1 MKEYMVNSEHGMP
14 GTAWIY
20 RGESSFAAVRFDDI
34 DVLGSGGKRRFFFIS
49 DLPLSRQIQGLV
61 HDCAQRDLSIPEALE
76 EIKATFGEPVEV
88 VHLENVNEPD
98 NDLIAAVERLSQR

>member
-1 MKEYMVNSEHGMP
+1 MP

-20 RGESSFAAVRFDDI
+20 RGESRFAAVCFDDI
-34 DVLGSGGKRRFFFIS
+34 DVLRSGGERGFFSIV
-49 DLPLSRQIQGLV
+49 DLPLSGRIQDLI

>member
-1 MKEYMVNSEHGMP
+1 MVNSEHSTP

-34 DVLGSGGKRRFFFIS
+34 DVLCSGGKRRFFFIV
-49 DLPLSRQIQGLV
+49 DLPLSGRIQDLI

-98 NDLIAAVERLSQR
+98 DDLIAAVEELSQR